1 MARKSGS
8 RLNDTAAVVAIPAFT
23 PESHEHTSKSVRK
36 IDNGYIV
43 TTSSSRDGRYESSE
57 VFTDS
62 PQTLQE
68 TNPMQKAVDYMKR
81 EGSI

>member
-1 MARKSGS
+1 MARKSSG
-8 RLNDTAAVVAIPAFT
+8 RLNDTAAVAAYPSFT
-23 PESHEHTSKSVRK
+23 PESHESTSKSVRK

-43 TTSSSRDGRYESSE
+43 STSSSRDGRYESSE
-57 VFTDS
+57 VFTQS

-68 TNPMQKAVDYMKR
+68 SNPMQKAIDYMKR